1 MDCNIRKKKRKVRK
15 NIKEIEEKKP
25 TDLYIYIKEK
35 LSILHICMYKT
46 ELTRLAHLFNLTK
59 RGWNNGKNRAGI
71 FSFNLT
77 AMNLPRCINND
88 VN

>member
-1 MDCNIRKKKRKVRK
+1 MRWWVVIFERKVRK
-15 NIKEIEEKKP
+15 NIKGIEEKKP

-59 RGWNNGKNRAGI
+59 RGWNNGKTGI
-71 FSFNLT
+71 VRVFFRS
-77 AMNLPRCINND
+77 I
-88 VN
+88 

>member
-1 MDCNIRKKKRKVRK
+1 MRWWVVIFERKVRK
-15 NIKEIEEKKP
+15 NIKGIEEKKP

-46 ELTRLAHLFNLTK
+46 ELTRLAHLFNLK